1 MEEAMNEEET
11 KPRFERRTPPD
22 RRKEDYAQLEKKI
35 DERFDKLTERLARFI
50 TRALIAF
57 AAIGLS
63 SAIAL
68 FGFGLVLGKIKETR
82 RDFVFDT
89 CTAQNKKNDD
99 TVKAFHE
106 EAEKM
111 KKIYPAQAA
120 QIDQSVKSN
129 LRLIDTLAPKQDCK
143 KLSDVSVGDA
153 KPPPPVTKPKESP

>member
-1 MEEAMNEEET
+1 MNEEET

-22 RRKEDYAQLEKKI
+22 RRKEDYAQLNARI

-57 AAIGLS
+57 AIIGLS

-68 FGFGLVLGKIKETR
+68 FGFGLVLSQIKETR

-89 CTAQNKKNDD
+89 CTSQNKSNDE
-99 TVKAFHE
+99 TVKAFNE
-106 EAEKM
+106 EAKRI
-111 KKIYPAQAA
+111 KKLYPAQAA

-129 LRLIDTLAPKQDCK
+129 RRLIDTLAPKQDCK
-143 KLSDVSVGDA
+143 KLSDVAVGDA
-153 KPPPPVTKPKESP
+153 KPPPPATKTSVPKESP